1 MELNNVKGGV
11 LNDVLIVGAGPSG
24 LTLAIDLARRGVRA
38 RVVER
43 GEALFPGSR
52 GKGLQPRTQ
61 EVFDDLG
68 VSDAVREAGGPYP
81 PMLGW
86 RDGQPLGTFQMI
98 ERTDPAPDRPYHEI
112 WMLPQWRT
120 VEILYAR
127 LRELGG
133 GVEFGTELT
142 GLEQDADGVTVRLA
156 YADGSAGTAR
166 AAYLVAADGGRST
179 VRKRLGIGMT
189 GETVDPAP
197 ALIADVVIGGDALI
211 DDDAVADGDTV
222 IDGDALIDGDTAID
236 GDAVIDGAER
246 GLGRDHWHVWQ
257 DAKGGAIALCPLPGT
272 DQFQVAAQYD
282 DPDAVPDTSAEA
294 VRQLIADRT
303 HLAASDV
310 REVRWASTFTPR
322 AAMADR
328 FRADRIFLIGDAA
341 HIHSPAGGQG
351 LNTSVQDAYNLGWK
365 LGQVLRHRADPA
377 LLDSYEAERL
387 PIAAGVLG
395 ISTRLHRAHRA
406 GDAEGRRRTSEVH
419 QLGLSY
425 REGPLAV
432 DERNDGAERHD
443 EADRNDGDERNDRD
457 DRHHP
462 GPVGAGDRAPDA
474 PCALPDGTPVRLF
487 DVLRGPHFT
496 LLILGDAAPPEPDA
510 DFGGLAPTLG
520 TAGCV
525 RTIRAGGPSPDLL
538 DPNGHLTTAYGPAPA
553 LFLIRPD
560 GYVCWAA
567 AGARVRPLLTH

>member
-1 MELNNVKGGV
+1 MELNNVKETSGAPGAM
-11 LNDVLIVGAGPSG
+11 LNVLIVGAGPSG

-86 RDGQPLGTFQMI
+86 RDGQSLGAFQMI

-127 LRELGG
+127 LQELGG
-133 GVEFGTELT
+133 GVEFGTALT
-142 GLEQDADGVTVRLA
+142 GLEQDADGVTAHLA
-156 YADGSAGTAR
+156 YGDGSAGTAR

-197 ALIADVVIGGDALI
+197 TLIA
-211 DDDAVADGDTV
+211 
-222 IDGDALIDGDTAID
+222 
-236 GDAVIDGAER
+236 DAVIDGAER

-257 DAKGGAIALCPLPGT
+257 HAKGGAIALCPLPGT

-282 DPDAVPDTSAEA
+282 APDAVPDTSPEA
-294 VRQLIADRT
+294 VRRLIADRT

-328 FRADRIFLIGDAA
+328 FRAGRIFLIGDAA

-365 LGQVLRHRADPA
+365 LGQVLRHGADPA

-395 ISTRLHRAHRA
+395 ISTRIHRAHRS

-425 REGPLAV
+425 RDGPLAV
-432 DERNDGAERHD
+432 DERNGRDGRSDERAHRTD
-443 EADRNDGDERNDRD
+443 HGHRNDRA
-457 DRHHP
+457 DRDHP
-462 GPVGAGDRAPDA
+462 GPLGAGDRAPDA

-496 LLILGDAAPPEPDA
+496 LLILGDAAPPAPDA
-510 DFGGLAPTLG
+510 DFGGLAPALG
-520 TAGCV
+520 TAGCL

-538 DPNGHLTTAYGPAPA
+538 DPDDHLTTAYGPAPA

-567 AGARVRPLLTH
+567 